1 MTHGDSRWLMI
12 TSEHFY
18 RWNFQKIRIF
28 AQKRGNLEKI
38 DNWVDPR
45 SIWGRIEVKS
55 GGQIWPLKKYIFP
68 KLVFFETLEN
78 IFEYGNF
85 FVIFENPFWHTVGG
99 NNLLALDNPDFRS
112 YDNPTFESWQI
123 ISKVF

>member
-1 MTHGDSRWLMI
+1 MI

-18 RWNFQKIRIF
+18 RWNFQKILIF
-28 AQKRGNLEKI
+28 PRNVAILKYFGK
-38 DNWVDPR
+38 WVNSRPI
-45 SIWGRIEVKS
+45 SGRIEVKS

-112 YDNPTFESWQI
+112 YDNPTFES
-123 ISKVF
+123 